1 MRKILGL
8 IFICVL
14 ALFSI
19 TLVQAKPHAPDT
31 MEQLIR
37 HNYDDQKLEFQSGRA
52 SWYGPGF
59 HGRKTASGERFNMY
73 GMTAAHRYLPLGTK
87 VRVTN
92 MDTGK
97 SIVVKVNDRGPYH
110 GNRILDLSKA
120 AARSLGM
127 IKSGTCKVKLE
138 RL

>member
-8 IFICVL
+8 MVICVL
-14 ALFSI
+14 SIFS
-19 TLVQAKPHAPDT
+19 TTTTQAKRHFPDT

-37 HNYDDQKLEFQSGRA
+37 HGYSDKKLAFQYGSA
-52 SWYGPGF
+52 SWYGSKF
-59 HGRKTASGERFNMY
+59 HGRKTASGERYNMNK
-73 GMTAAHRYLPLGTK
+73 MTAAHRYLPLGSK

-92 MDTGK
+92 IDTGK

-110 GNRILDLSKA
+110 GDRILDLSKA
-120 AARSLGM
+120 AARSLGIM
-127 IKSGTCKVKLE
+127 ETGTCNVKLE

>member
-1 MRKILGL
+1 MRNILNL
-8 IFICVL
+8 MIVFVTSLFFI
-14 ALFSI
+14 
-19 TLVQAKPHAPDT
+19 TTTHAKNYFPDT
-31 MEQLIR
+31 LEQLIK
-37 HNYDDQKLEFQSGRA
+37 HNFNDQRLEFQSGSA

-73 GMTAAHRYLPLGTK
+73 AYTAAHRYLPLGSRI
-87 VRVTN
+87 RVTN
-92 MDTGK
+92 VETGK

-127 IKSGTCKVKLE
+127 IKSGTCNVKLE

>member
-8 IFICVL
+8 MVICVL
-14 ALFSI
+14 TLLSI
-19 TLVQAKPHAPDT
+19 TAVQAKPYFPDT

-37 HNYDDQKLEFQSGRA
+37 HNYNDQKLEFQSGSA
-52 SWYGPGF
+52 SWYGPRF

>member
-1 MRKILGL
+1 MVRG
-8 IFICVL
+8 FMG
-14 ALFSI
+14 
-19 TLVQAKPHAPDT
+19 AK
-31 MEQLIR
+31 QR
-37 HNYDDQKLEFQSGRA
+37 
-52 SWYGPGF
+52 
-59 HGRKTASGERFNMY
+59 GERFNMY

-127 IKSGTCKVKLE
+127 IKSGTCNVKLE